1 MASRYSLTD
10 RQWAQIAELVPGK
23 KTDSGRTAAN
33 NRLFVDAVIYVAKTG
48 IPWRDLPVGYGKW
61 TSVWRRFNRW
71 SRRNDWSDLAK
82 SINKPDLMEL
92 QLDSTSV
99 KVHQVASGGRREA
112 DEKKRTQIVVGALV
126 AAGVG

>member
-10 RQWAQIAELVPGK
+10 KQWAQIAELVPGK

-48 IPWRDLPVGYGKW
+48 TPWRDLPVGYGKW
-61 TSVWRRFNRW
+61 NSVWRRFNRW
-71 SRRNDWSDLAK
+71 SRRNVWSDLAK
-82 SINKPDLMEL
+82 AINEPDLMEL

-112 DEKKRTQIVVGALV
+112 DEKKRMPTVVGALV